1 MNRKSASAKRSN
13 PHGSRPRLT
22 VDISPSLKRRI
33 KIAAASQEMPVS
45 AYVTRLLDR
54 TVPPGRTLKKAAD
67 GSISSDALRRFAA
80 FRAEQRAPFPEDS
93 ADLIREIRAERETH
107 L

>member
-1 MNRKSASAKRSN
+1 MNRKSASGKRSN

-45 AYVTRLLDR
+45 AYVMRVLELA
-54 TVPPGRTLKKAAD
+54 VPSSDPLTKPSD
-67 GSISSDALRRFAA
+67 GSITSETLSRADALRSQQA
-80 FRAEQRAPFPEDS
+80 APFPEDS
-93 ADLIREIRAERETH
+93 ADLIREDREH
-107 L
+107 RYREL